1 MLKVVTGLA
10 LLTRVDVKRPMAPKR
25 RFNNSVYSERT
36 KNALMLKGGRLNQ
49 SHTDKTCQRSD
60 KVQQKN
66 IYNEFQS
73 WMNLAIK
80 D

>member
-36 KNALMLKGGRLNQ
+36 KNALMLKGAILTSPIQIKPASEVTRFSKKIFIMNF
-49 SHTDKTCQRSD
+49 
-60 KVQQKN
+60 KVG
-66 IYNEFQS
+66 
-73 WMNLAIK
+73 
-80 D
+80 